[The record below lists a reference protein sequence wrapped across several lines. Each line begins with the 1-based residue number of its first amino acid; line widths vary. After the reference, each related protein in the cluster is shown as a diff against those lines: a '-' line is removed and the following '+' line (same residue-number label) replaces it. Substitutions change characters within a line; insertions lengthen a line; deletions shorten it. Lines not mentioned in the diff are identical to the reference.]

1 MHYDRG
7 IVFRT
12 EKEAIDM
19 AKKIVSMMGIKR

>member
-1 MHYDRG
+1 MHYGKG

-19 AKKIVSMMGIKR
+19 AKDSISIMGIKR